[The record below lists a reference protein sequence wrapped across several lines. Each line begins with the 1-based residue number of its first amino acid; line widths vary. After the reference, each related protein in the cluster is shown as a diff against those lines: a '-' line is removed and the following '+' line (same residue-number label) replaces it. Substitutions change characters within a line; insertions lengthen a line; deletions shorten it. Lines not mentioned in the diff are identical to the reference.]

1 MLIKEKLNNLSKN
14 NLFNSEDINK
24 NNLDRYLGIIEE
36 EPSNI
41 IDFINRETILVIDE
55 LEDCKKFAKNWYLD
69 SDPSRGLGD
78 VYKRQIYTFKITNP
92 FVSNFYI
99 RTN

>member
-1 MLIKEKLNNLSKN
+1 LLIKDKLNNLSKN

-55 LEDCKKFAKNWYLD
+55 
-69 SDPSRGLGD
+69 
-78 VYKRQIYTFKITNP
+78 
-92 FVSNFYI
+92 
-99 RTN
+99 